1 MKLSKAIQ
9 NCTDDPMLSYR
20 ALARQ
25 AQERGIEV
33 IGLDNSQPDSST
45 SDVFFA
51 AAGAYVPEKLDYA
64 PAKGLSIMA
73 EALQNFYR
81 RRGMNY
87 ALEDILVTAGSS
99 EALLFAMQ
107 CILDPGSE
115 VIVPEPFYLSLRT
128 IIGVTGGQIRPV
140 FTTPEENYAY
150 ATREKLEPLIG
161 PETRAIL
168 ICNPCNPTGQ
178 VLSFAEMQMIA
189 SLVKEHD
196 LWLIAD
202 ETYREFVYGGEADSF
217 GQMPNIEQQ
226 LILVDSAS
234 NSFSIG
240 GARVGALMTKNRAFM
255 QQANKLAHARR
266 SVATLNQVAAAEL
279 YLMDDSGFDAR
290 RESYAKRRD
299 LCISAMQDM
308 PGVVCAEPRGA
319 LFLMARLPVDDTNR
333 FQQWL
338 LEKFDLDGET
348 LLLVP
353 GSCFYCTPGCGR
365 GEVRLTFAAAED
377 RLEKAMK
384 ILAEALKAYP
394 GADRM

>member
-1 MKLSKAIQ
+1 MKFSQAIER
-9 NCTDDPMLSYR
+9 CTGDPMLRYH
-20 ALARQ
+20 ALARK
-25 AQERGIEV
+25 AAERGVEV
-33 IGLDNSQPDSST
+33 IELDQAQPDSTT

-51 AAGAYVPEKLDYA
+51 AAGAYVPKTLDYA
-64 PAKGLSIMA
+64 PAKGMSIMA
-73 EALQNFYR
+73 EALQGFYR

-128 IIGVTGGQIRPV
+128 IIGVTGGQIRPL
-140 FTTPEENYAY
+140 FTVPEENYAY

-178 VLSFAEMQMIA
+178 VLSPAEMRMIA
-189 SLVKEHD
+189 DVVKEHE

-240 GARVGALMTKNRAFM
+240 GARVGALITKNRAFM
-255 QQANKLAHARR
+255 RHANKLAHARR

-279 YLMDDSGFDAR
+279 YLQDDSGFDVR
-290 RESYAKRRD
+290 RAAYAQRRD
-299 LCISAMQDM
+299 FCLAAMRAM

-319 LFLMARLPVDDTNR
+319 LFLMARLPVDDTDR

-338 LEKFDLDGET
+338 LEKFDLDGAT

-365 GEVRLTFAAAED
+365 SEIRLSFAASEEK
-377 RLEKAMK
+377 LNKAMA
-384 ILAEALKAYP
+384 ILAGALQAYP
-394 GADRM
+394 GTQRA

>member
-1 MKLSKAIQ
+1 MKFSQAIER
-9 NCTDDPMLSYR
+9 CTADPMLRYH
-20 ALARQ
+20 ALARR
-25 AQERGIEV
+25 AAERGVEV
-33 IGLDNSQPDSST
+33 IELDQAQPDSST

-51 AAGAYVPEKLDYA
+51 AAGAYVPKTLDYA

-73 EALQNFYR
+73 EALQDFYR

-319 LFLMARLPVDDTNR
+319 LFLMARLPVDDTDR

-353 GSCFYCTPGCGR
+353 GRCFYCTPGCGR
-365 GEVRLTFAAAED
+365 SEVRLTFAAAED
-377 RLEKAMK
+377 KLERAMK

>member
-1 MKLSKAIQ
+1 
-9 NCTDDPMLSYR
+9 
-20 ALARQ
+20 
-25 AQERGIEV
+25 
-33 IGLDNSQPDSST
+33 
-45 SDVFFA
+45 
-51 AAGAYVPEKLDYA
+51 
-64 PAKGLSIMA
+64 MA
-73 EALQNFYR
+73 EALQDFYR

-319 LFLMARLPVDDTNR
+319 LFLMARLPVDDTDR

-353 GSCFYCTPGCGR
+353 GRCFYCTPGCGR
-365 GEVRLTFAAAED
+365 SEVRLTFAAAED
-377 RLEKAMK
+377 KLERAMK